1 MREQPRVLAMDLQA
15 LGADC
20 IGHFLEARIELSRHH
35 LLHRGTALTDAKIFS
50 LEGKKIAA

>member
-20 IGHFLEARIELSRHH
+20 IGHFLAARIELSRHH